1 MSFLLLRKILWWLA
15 VAATIA
21 LPKTFQVGAF
31 VVLPRS
37 HHSSSKNFSR
47 NGSCPPVPRRWAAL
61 SSSVTTPDDTTAAA
75 PTLDMC
81 LDILTRAAETK
92 SEDSEIVVQALI
104 DLERLVRIEAKQNN
118 ELYASELF
126 RYLNGSWRLI
136 FTTGTKKTQDKI
148 GKINYFPIKAVQS
161 FDTATMAIANGL
173 YVGDFRLVQFAGTF
187 DYDATKRRIEFDFT
201 KLTLFQLIDLTI
213 GRGQAA
219 QIGAQTGL
227 GSDSNVANA
236 AKNKRA
242 FFNWISANADIA
254 TARGG
259 GGGLALWKRVT

>member
-1 MSFLLLRKILWWLA
+1 
-15 VAATIA
+15 
-21 LPKTFQVGAF
+21 
-31 VVLPRS
+31 
-37 HHSSSKNFSR
+37 
-47 NGSCPPVPRRWAAL
+47 
-61 SSSVTTPDDTTAAA
+61 
-75 PTLDMC
+75 
-81 LDILTRAAETK
+81 
-92 SEDSEIVVQALI
+92 
-104 DLERLVRIEAKQNN
+104 
-118 ELYASELF
+118 
-126 RYLNGSWRLI
+126 
-136 FTTGTKKTQDKI
+136 
-148 GKINYFPIKAVQS
+148 
-161 FDTATMAIANGL
+161 
-173 YVGDFRLVQFAGTF
+173 VGDFRLVQFAGTF